1 MYAILQGPVG
11 RGVSVGLPAA
21 GGFLSQ
27 CVGKDRHSAMNDR
40 DFKGQVAVVTG
51 ASLGI
56 GRATAVALG
65 RAGADVVVNY
75 RSHADAA
82 EEVVQAIRDSGARAI
97 KVQADVADYAQVENL
112 VAQAVE
118 HFGKLDVAIS
128 NAAYSDRELFYEAEM
143 AGFRRTVDVTMWG
156 AFHLLRAAARQM
168 IDQGQGGVIVF
179 VSSPH
184 AFIPAPRAMAYNMS
198 KAALEQMAKTA
209 AIELAEHRVRINIIQ
224 PGWTDTPGE
233 RKFAS
238 EETLQKA
245 GAKIPLGRLGTPEE
259 MAECILFLADRQ
271 NDYMTGATLLV
282 DGGIS
287 LPWWAARGSAAP
299 SD

>member
-1 MYAILQGPVG
+1 VAET
-11 RGVSVGLPAA
+11 S
-21 GGFLSQ
+21 LS
-27 CVGKDRHSAMNDR
+27 GK
-40 DFKGQVAVVTG
+40 VAVITG

-56 GRATAVALG
+56 GRATAMAFAK
-65 RAGADVVVNY
+65 AGAAVVVNY
-75 RSHADAA
+75 RSSEAQAR
-82 EEVVQAIRDSGARAI
+82 EVVDTILKSGGRATMC
-97 KVQADVADYAQVENL
+97 QADVAEYESVQSL
-112 VAQAVE
+112 VNHAVGQ
-118 HFGKLDVAIS
+118 FGRLDIAVS
-128 NAAYSDRELFYEAEM
+128 NAAYSDRELFYEAEL

-168 IDQGQGGVIVF
+168 IAQGEGGIIAM

-198 KAALEQMAKTA
+198 KAALEHMSRTA
-209 AIELAEHRVRINIIQ
+209 AIELAEHRIRINMLQ

-238 EETLQKA
+238 EETLERA
-245 GAKIPLGRLGTPEE
+245 AAKIPLGRLGTAEE
-259 MAECILFLADRQ
+259 MAEALLFLCDPRH
-271 NDYMTGATLLV
+271 DYMTGATLLV

-299 SD
+299 D